1 LIQIRGLSQLCWQQF
16 FVPYLS
22 FGKKSA
28 LSFTHTIAFR
38 YYEWFQILLKRIF
51 VPDGRIQSG
60 LDSDFRKE
68 FSQQNTLMMIDKA
81 GLDVISTETFLP
93 VQDIYICKL
102 RHWGQSS
109 ATASI

>member
-1 LIQIRGLSQLCWQQF
+1 M
-16 FVPYLS
+16 
-22 FGKKSA
+22 KKSIRLICVSVLIMTA
-28 LSFTHTIAFR
+28 AFGLLSA
-38 YYEWFQILLKRIF
+38 QQ
-51 VPDGRIQSG
+51 DIQQKLRDRDRDRWMWQLPRQVMDKIGVHPG